1 MRIFLIAGK
10 AGSGKNEV
18 ANIIKDTLGN
28 SVVTSFSKYI
38 KLFTLELTDW
48 DGRDI
53 TKPREF
59 LQNMGDKLRAINE
72 DFLTKRIL
80 DDIKVYEKEG
90 ITNVIISD
98 VRLVHEV
105 EYFKNLDV
113 FDVIAIRVNS
123 NESKRKL
130 TNDEMNHHT
139 ELELDT
145 YQGFDYVIENN
156 FNDDLKMQVKE
167 ILEGMK

>member
-1 MRIFLIAGK
+1 MKIFLIAGK

-18 ANIIKDTLGN
+18 ANIIKETLSN

-53 TKPREF
+53 TKPREY
-59 LQNMGDKLRAINE
+59 LQNMGDKLRAIDK

-80 DDIKVYEKEG
+80 EDIEVYKREG
-90 ITNVIISD
+90 ISNVIVSD
-98 VRLVHEV
+98 VRLVNEI
-105 EYFKNLDV
+105 EYFKNLNK

-123 NESKRKL
+123 KESKRKL

-156 FNDDLKMQVKE
+156 FNDDLKKEVEE